1 MAVERRVEAYLE
13 LAVADLDAAEILA
26 RVGNQFAAY
35 HVQQGIEKVIKA
47 LLLERGVEAG
57 IEHRLD
63 ILADRLPAGDPWHE
77 RLEPLLH
84 YSAYATA
91 FRYPTPGG
99 RIVSKPPAGD
109 VLRDVEAVRR
119 FVAQA
124 RGTSEA

>member
-1 MAVERRVEAYLE
+1 MAVEKRVSAYLE
-13 LAVADLDAAEILA
+13 LAVSDLDAAEILA

-57 IEHRLD
+57 IEHRLEN
-63 ILADRLPAGDPWHE
+63 LADRLPDGDPWHE

-91 FRYPTPGG
+91 FRYPTPAG
-99 RIVSKPPAGD
+99 RIVSRPPASE
-109 VLRDVEAVRR
+109 VLGDVEAVRAL
-119 FVAQA
+119 VARA
-124 RGTSEA
+124 RGTES